1 MSMFQ
6 PGAPASSAVH
16 PSDSVADPLPPQ
28 RVELLDD
35 PQEWLA
41 FGRPCTPA
49 GSPLPGGAADPAT
62 ADAAATAWDSHVVL
76 EGMHCAACALT
87 IEDALRAV
95 PGVLQADVSAAT
107 RRARVVWQP
116 GQVKPSQWME
126 AVRHA
131 GYRAMPAMDAFAR
144 DQRLRES
151 RRALWRW
158 LVAGFCMMQVMMYA
172 WPAYVAQP
180 GDLSGEMEQ
189 LLRWA
194 SWVITLPMVVFS
206 CGPFFTS
213 ALRDIRLRR
222 VSMDLPVALGMAIT
236 FVVSTAGTFDPAGIF
251 GEEVYYDSL
260 TMFVFFLLT
269 GRWLELR
276 LRDRTAGAL
285 EAVMNRLPDS
295 VERRAAD
302 GSFARVATRRIG
314 VGDTIRVLPGEAFPA
329 DGRIT
334 AGNTHADEALLTG
347 ESTPVARP
355 VGSSVTAGSYNL
367 QAPVEVLVEGTGGQT
382 RFAQI
387 VALMES
393 ASLQKPRLAQL
404 ADRIARPFLVAVLLA
419 AALAAAYW
427 WPSDPGHA
435 LMVAV
440 AVLIVTCPCAL
451 SLATPVAMLTA
462 AGTLARHGV
471 LVRNLQG
478 LEALAQV
485 DTMVFDKTGTL
496 TRDGMALQA
505 VHPAGG
511 FSAQEALD
519 LAAAL
524 ARQSMHPAS
533 RALAAAASAQ
543 QLPLGRWQVMGLQED
558 AGQGLTATV
567 EDPTGAVA
575 ARTIRLGSARHA
587 GVANDAAGAA
597 LQVVLSEQAADGAL
611 IELARFDLVEDLRA
625 EASAVVQALQQDGV
639 AVQLLS
645 GDRRG
650 AVQRVATQAG
660 IAHAKG
666 ECTPQGKLE
675 ALQALQLQGHH
686 VAMVGDGL
694 NDGPVLAG
702 AHVSFAFGRAVPLA
716 QSRADFVV
724 LGDSLALVPQTVL
737 LARRTLR
744 VVRQNLWW
752 AAAYNALCVPLA
764 VLGWMPA
771 WLAGLGMALS
781 SLLVVLNAARL
792 ARDLPSLPGSQNPT
806 GARLMDILY
815 LLIPLSVMLVL
826 LILGGLWWAVYHGQF
841 ESFSILAVVVG
852 VVGMLVGVIIAA
864 QLAWPELNFGIPW
877 LSYGR
882 LRPLHTNAVIFGF
895 GGSALFATSYYV
907 VQRTCQVRLF
917 AGPLAAFTFWGWVL
931 VIAAA
936 VVSLPM
942 GYTQGKEYAEL
953 EWPIDILI
961 TLVWVS
967 YAIVFFGTIG
977 TRKVKHIYVANW
989 FFGAFILAVALLH
1002 LVNSAA
1008 IPAGMMK
1015 SYSAYAGVQDAMVQW
1030 WYGHNAVG
1038 FFLTAGFLGMMYYFI
1053 PKQAGRPVYS
1063 YRLSIVHFWA
1073 LIFTYMWAGPHH
1085 LHYTALPDWTQ
1096 SVGMVFS
1103 LILLAPSWGG
1113 MINGIMTLSGAW
1125 HKLRDD
1131 PILRFLIVSLSF
1143 YGMSTFEGP
1152 MMSIK
1157 TVNALSH
1164 YTDWTI
1170 GHVHSGA
1177 LGWVGLISMGSLYYL
1192 VPRLFGKDKMHS
1204 VKAIEL
1210 HFWMATIGIV
1220 LYIAAMWIAGVMQG
1234 LMWRAVNPD
1243 GTLTYT
1249 FVESVKATYPFY
1261 VIRVAGGLLYLGGM
1275 LVMAWNVWLTAISGR
1290 SVKVAIPA
1298 VNTAHA

>member
-1 MSMFQ
+1 MSMFR
-6 PGAPASSAVH
+6 PDA
-16 PSDSVADPLPPQ
+16 SVASPAHLPDGMADSSPAAPTQ
-28 RVELLDD
+28 LLDD

-49 GSPLPGGAADPAT
+49 GSPLPAHALEAVQACPEAST
-62 ADAAATAWDSHVVL
+62 WDSHVVL

-116 GQVKPSQWME
+116 GRVLPSQWMK
-126 AVRHA
+126 AVQNA

-144 DQRLRES
+144 AQRQRES

-206 CGPFFTS
+206 CGPFFAS
-213 ALRDIRLRR
+213 ALRDVRLRR

-236 FVVSTAGTFDPAGIF
+236 FVVSTAGTFDPSGIF
-251 GEEVYYDSL
+251 GKEVYYDSL

-295 VERRAAD
+295 VERRDNAT
-302 GSFARVATRRIG
+302 GTFARVATRRLV

-329 DGRIT
+329 DGCIT

-355 VGSSVTAGSYNL
+355 LGSHVTAGSYNL
-367 QAPVEVLVEGTGGQT
+367 QSPVEVRVEGTGGQT

-393 ASLQKPRLAQL
+393 ASLQKPRLALL

-419 AALAAAYW
+419 AGLAAAWW

-485 DTMVFDKTGTL
+485 DTLVFDKTGTL

-505 VHPAGG
+505 VHT
-511 FSAQEALD
+511 AQGWAADVALG

-524 ARQSMHPAS
+524 ARHSMHPAS
-533 RALAAAASAQ
+533 RAVVAAASASAAAPQ
-543 QLPLGRWQVMGLQED
+543 GRWRVANLQED
-558 AGQGLTATV
+558 AGLGLSAAV
-567 EDPTGAVA
+567 SDNTGVVPDCKVW
-575 ARTIRLGSARHA
+575 LGSARHA
-587 GVANDAAGAA
+587 GVAAQQGTAA
-597 LQVVLSEQAADGAL
+597 LQVVLSAQGVEQGLEQESEGAL
-611 IELARFDLVEDLRA
+611 LELARFDLVEDLRS
-625 EASAVVQALQQDGV
+625 EAPAVVATLQQEGV

-645 GDRRG
+645 GDRMG
-650 AVQRVATQAG
+650 AVQRVAAQAG
-660 IAHAKG
+660 IAQVQG
-666 ECTPQGKLE
+666 ECSPQGKLE
-675 ALQALQLQGHH
+675 ALRALQAGGHQ

-752 AAAYNALCVPLA
+752 AAGYNALCVPLA
-764 VLGWMPA
+764 VAGWMPA

-792 ARDLPSLPGSQNPT
+792 ARGLPVLPALAGVDA
-806 GARLMDILY
+806 GADAGMD
-815 LLIPLSVMLVL
+815 
-826 LILGGLWWAVYHGQF
+826 A
-841 ESFSILAVVVG
+841 EA
-852 VVGMLVGVIIAA
+852 
-864 QLAWPELNFGIPW
+864 
-877 LSYGR
+877 
-882 LRPLHTNAVIFGF
+882 
-895 GGSALFATSYYV
+895 
-907 VQRTCQVRLF
+907 
-917 AGPLAAFTFWGWVL
+917 LAAGK
-931 VIAAA
+931 AQQAP
-936 VVSLPM
+936 LPLPNLPK
-942 GYTQGKEYAEL
+942 TTL
-953 EWPIDILI
+953 E
-961 TLVWVS
+961 
-967 YAIVFFGTIG
+967 
-977 TRKVKHIYVANW
+977 
-989 FFGAFILAVALLH
+989 
-1002 LVNSAA
+1002 
-1008 IPAGMMK
+1008 
-1015 SYSAYAGVQDAMVQW
+1015 
-1030 WYGHNAVG
+1030 
-1038 FFLTAGFLGMMYYFI
+1038 
-1053 PKQAGRPVYS
+1053 PV
-1063 YRLSIVHFWA
+1063 
-1073 LIFTYMWAGPHH
+1073 
-1085 LHYTALPDWTQ
+1085 
-1096 SVGMVFS
+1096 
-1103 LILLAPSWGG
+1103 
-1113 MINGIMTLSGAW
+1113 
-1125 HKLRDD
+1125 
-1131 PILRFLIVSLSF
+1131 
-1143 YGMSTFEGP
+1143 
-1152 MMSIK
+1152 
-1157 TVNALSH
+1157 
-1164 YTDWTI
+1164 
-1170 GHVHSGA
+1170 
-1177 LGWVGLISMGSLYYL
+1177 
-1192 VPRLFGKDKMHS
+1192 
-1204 VKAIEL
+1204 
-1210 HFWMATIGIV
+1210 
-1220 LYIAAMWIAGVMQG
+1220 
-1234 LMWRAVNPD
+1234 
-1243 GTLTYT
+1243 
-1249 FVESVKATYPFY
+1249 
-1261 VIRVAGGLLYLGGM
+1261 
-1275 LVMAWNVWLTAISGR
+1275 
-1290 SVKVAIPA
+1290 
-1298 VNTAHA
+1298 

>member
-1 MSMFQ
+1 MSMFR
-6 PGAPASSAVH
+6 PDASAASPAHLPDGMADASPAAPT
-16 PSDSVADPLPPQ
+16 Q
-28 RVELLDD
+28 LLDD

-49 GSPLPGGAADPAT
+49 GSPLPAHAVEAVQACPEAST
-62 ADAAATAWDSHVVL
+62 WDSHVVL

-116 GQVKPSQWME
+116 GRVLPSQWMK
-126 AVRHA
+126 AVQNA

-144 DQRLRES
+144 AQRQRES

-206 CGPFFTS
+206 CGPFFAS
-213 ALRDIRLRR
+213 AMRDVRLRR

-236 FVVSTAGTFDPAGIF
+236 FVVSTAGTFDPSGIF
-251 GEEVYYDSL
+251 GKEVYYDSL

-295 VERRAAD
+295 VERREGAT
-302 GSFARVATRRIG
+302 GTFARVATRRLV

-329 DGRIT
+329 DGCIT

-355 VGSSVTAGSYNL
+355 VGSRVTAGSYNL
-367 QAPVEVLVEGTGGQT
+367 QSPVEVRVEGTGGQT

-393 ASLQKPRLAQL
+393 ASLQKPRLALL

-419 AALAAAYW
+419 AGLAAAWW

-485 DTMVFDKTGTL
+485 DTLVFDKTGTL

-505 VHPAGG
+505 VHT
-511 FSAQEALD
+511 AQGWAADDALA

-524 ARQSMHPAS
+524 ARYSMHPAS
-533 RALAAAASAQ
+533 RAVVAAASASAPAPQ
-543 QLPLGRWQVMGLQED
+543 GRWRFANQQED
-558 AGQGLTATV
+558 AGRGLCATV
-567 EDPTGAVA
+567 SDTMGVVPDCKVW
-575 ARTIRLGSARHA
+575 LGSARHA
-587 GVANDAAGAA
+587 GVAPQQDAAA
-597 LQVVLSEQAADGAL
+597 LQVVLSAQGL
-611 IELARFDLVEDLRA
+611 GGTLVELARFDLVEDLRS
-625 EASAVVQALQQDGV
+625 EASAVVATLQQEGV

-645 GDRRG
+645 GDRAD

-660 IAHAKG
+660 IAQVQG
-666 ECTPQGKLE
+666 ECSPQGKLD
-675 ALQALQLQGHH
+675 ALQALQAGGHR
-686 VAMVGDGL
+686 VTMVGDGL

-752 AAAYNALCVPLA
+752 AAGYNALCVPLA
-764 VLGWMPA
+764 VAGWMPA

-792 ARDLPSLPGSQNPT
+792 ARGLPVLPALADA
-806 GARLMDILY
+806 GAGAD
-815 LLIPLSVMLVL
+815 
-826 LILGGLWWAVYHGQF
+826 A
-841 ESFSILAVVVG
+841 
-852 VVGMLVGVIIAA
+852 IAA
-864 QLAWPELNFGIPW
+864 GKAQPAPLN
-877 LSYGR
+877 
-882 LRPLHTNAVIFGF
+882 
-895 GGSALFATSYYV
+895 
-907 VQRTCQVRLF
+907 
-917 AGPLAAFTFWGWVL
+917 
-931 VIAAA
+931 
-936 VVSLPM
+936 LPK
-942 GYTQGKEYAEL
+942 TTL
-953 EWPIDILI
+953 EPI
-961 TLVWVS
+961 
-967 YAIVFFGTIG
+967 
-977 TRKVKHIYVANW
+977 
-989 FFGAFILAVALLH
+989 
-1002 LVNSAA
+1002 
-1008 IPAGMMK
+1008 
-1015 SYSAYAGVQDAMVQW
+1015 
-1030 WYGHNAVG
+1030 
-1038 FFLTAGFLGMMYYFI
+1038 
-1053 PKQAGRPVYS
+1053 
-1063 YRLSIVHFWA
+1063 
-1073 LIFTYMWAGPHH
+1073 
-1085 LHYTALPDWTQ
+1085 
-1096 SVGMVFS
+1096 
-1103 LILLAPSWGG
+1103 
-1113 MINGIMTLSGAW
+1113 
-1125 HKLRDD
+1125 
-1131 PILRFLIVSLSF
+1131 
-1143 YGMSTFEGP
+1143 
-1152 MMSIK
+1152 
-1157 TVNALSH
+1157 
-1164 YTDWTI
+1164 
-1170 GHVHSGA
+1170 
-1177 LGWVGLISMGSLYYL
+1177 
-1192 VPRLFGKDKMHS
+1192 
-1204 VKAIEL
+1204 
-1210 HFWMATIGIV
+1210 
-1220 LYIAAMWIAGVMQG
+1220 
-1234 LMWRAVNPD
+1234 
-1243 GTLTYT
+1243 
-1249 FVESVKATYPFY
+1249 
-1261 VIRVAGGLLYLGGM
+1261 
-1275 LVMAWNVWLTAISGR
+1275 
-1290 SVKVAIPA
+1290 
-1298 VNTAHA
+1298 

>member
-1 MSMFQ
+1 MSIFR
-6 PGAPASSAVH
+6 PGAPVSTTDREAEDAAEIQAAK
-16 PSDSVADPLPPQ
+16 PEQ
-28 RVELLDD
+28 LLDD

-41 FGRPCTPA
+41 FGRPCSAA
-49 GSPLPGGAADPAT
+49 GSPLASV
-62 ADAAATAWDSHVVL
+62 ADALPGDPTSTHWESQVVL
-76 EGMHCAACALT
+76 EGMYCAACALT

-116 GQVKPSQWME
+116 GRVRPSEWMA
-126 AVRHA
+126 AVQNA

-180 GDLSGEMEQ
+180 GDLTGEMEQ

-206 CGPFFTS
+206 CGPFFSS

-222 VSMDLPVALGMAIT
+222 ISMDLPVALGMAIT
-236 FVVSTAGTFDPAGIF
+236 FVVSTAGTFDPAGVF
-251 GEEVYYDSL
+251 GKEVYYDSL

-505 VHPAGG
+505 VHPAAGC
-511 FSAQEALD
+511 SAQEALE

-533 RALAAAASAQ
+533 RALAAAASAR
-543 QLPLGRWQVMGLQED
+543 QLPLGRWQVTGLQED
-558 AGQGLTATV
+558 AGLGLTATV
-567 EDPTGAVA
+567 EDATGAVA

-587 GVANDAAGAA
+587 GVANDAGGAA
-597 LQVVLSEQAADGAL
+597 LQVVLSEQAADGAQN
-611 IELARFDLVEDLRA
+611 ELARFDLVEDLRA

-660 IAHAKG
+660 IAQAQG
-666 ECTPQGKLE
+666 ECTPQGKLA
-675 ALQALQLQGHH
+675 ALQALQSQGHH

-792 ARDLPSLPGSQNPT
+792 ARDLPSLPGSQSASLQTVALP
-806 GARLMDILY
+806 ARPDPM
-815 LLIPLSVMLVL
+815 
-826 LILGGLWWAVYHGQF
+826 A
-841 ESFSILAVVVG
+841 
-852 VVGMLVGVIIAA
+852 
-864 QLAWPELNFGIPW
+864 
-877 LSYGR
+877 
-882 LRPLHTNAVIFGF
+882 
-895 GGSALFATSYYV
+895 GSAPQPPVDLSKT
-907 VQRTCQVRLF
+907 
-917 AGPLAAFTFWGWVL
+917 PL
-931 VIAAA
+931 
-936 VVSLPM
+936 
-942 GYTQGKEYAEL
+942 E
-953 EWPIDILI
+953 
-961 TLVWVS
+961 
-967 YAIVFFGTIG
+967 
-977 TRKVKHIYVANW
+977 
-989 FFGAFILAVALLH
+989 
-1002 LVNSAA
+1002 
-1008 IPAGMMK
+1008 
-1015 SYSAYAGVQDAMVQW
+1015 
-1030 WYGHNAVG
+1030 
-1038 FFLTAGFLGMMYYFI
+1038 
-1053 PKQAGRPVYS
+1053 PV
-1063 YRLSIVHFWA
+1063 
-1073 LIFTYMWAGPHH
+1073 
-1085 LHYTALPDWTQ
+1085 
-1096 SVGMVFS
+1096 
-1103 LILLAPSWGG
+1103 
-1113 MINGIMTLSGAW
+1113 
-1125 HKLRDD
+1125 
-1131 PILRFLIVSLSF
+1131 
-1143 YGMSTFEGP
+1143 
-1152 MMSIK
+1152 
-1157 TVNALSH
+1157 
-1164 YTDWTI
+1164 
-1170 GHVHSGA
+1170 
-1177 LGWVGLISMGSLYYL
+1177 
-1192 VPRLFGKDKMHS
+1192 
-1204 VKAIEL
+1204 
-1210 HFWMATIGIV
+1210 
-1220 LYIAAMWIAGVMQG
+1220 
-1234 LMWRAVNPD
+1234 
-1243 GTLTYT
+1243 
-1249 FVESVKATYPFY
+1249 
-1261 VIRVAGGLLYLGGM
+1261 
-1275 LVMAWNVWLTAISGR
+1275 
-1290 SVKVAIPA
+1290 
-1298 VNTAHA
+1298 

>member
-49 GSPLPGGAADPAT
+49 GSPLPGGATDPAT

-116 GQVKPSQWME
+116 SQVKPSQWME

-236 FVVSTAGTFDPAGIF
+236 FVVSTAGTFDPSGIF
-251 GEEVYYDSL
+251 GKEVYYDSL

-295 VERRAAD
+295 MERRAAD
-302 GSFARVATRRIG
+302 GSFTRVATRRIG

-329 DGRIT
+329 DGLIT
-334 AGNTHADEALLTG
+334 AGSTHADEALLTG

-355 VGSSVTAGSYNL
+355 VGSAVTAGSYNL

-496 TRDGMALQA
+496 TRDGMVLQA

-511 FSAQEALD
+511 CSAQEALD

-543 QLPLGRWQVMGLQED
+543 QLPLGRWQVVGLQED
-558 AGQGLTATV
+558 AGLGLTATV
-567 EDPTGAVA
+567 EDATGAEA

-587 GVANDAAGAA
+587 GVANDAGGAA

-611 IELARFDLVEDLRA
+611 NELARFDLVEDLRA
-625 EASAVVQALQQDGV
+625 GASAVVRALQQDGV

-660 IAHAKG
+660 IAHAQG
-666 ECTPQGKLE
+666 ECTPQGKLA
-675 ALQALQLQGHH
+675 ALQALQSQGHH

-716 QSRADFVV
+716 QSRADFAV

-792 ARDLPSLPGSQNPT
+792 ARDLPSLPGSHSAPLPT
-806 GARLMDILY
+806 AALPARPDI
-815 LLIPLSVMLVL
+815 
-826 LILGGLWWAVYHGQF
+826 
-841 ESFSILAVVVG
+841 
-852 VVGMLVGVIIAA
+852 
-864 QLAWPELNFGIPW
+864 
-877 LSYGR
+877 
-882 LRPLHTNAVIFGF
+882 
-895 GGSALFATSYYV
+895 
-907 VQRTCQVRLF
+907 
-917 AGPLAAFTFWGWVL
+917 
-931 VIAAA
+931 
-936 VVSLPM
+936 
-942 GYTQGKEYAEL
+942 
-953 EWPIDILI
+953 
-961 TLVWVS
+961 
-967 YAIVFFGTIG
+967 
-977 TRKVKHIYVANW
+977 
-989 FFGAFILAVALLH
+989 
-1002 LVNSAA
+1002 
-1008 IPAGMMK
+1008 
-1015 SYSAYAGVQDAMVQW
+1015 
-1030 WYGHNAVG
+1030 
-1038 FFLTAGFLGMMYYFI
+1038 TAGGTSQPPLDLSKT
-1053 PKQAGRPVYS
+1053 PLEPV
-1063 YRLSIVHFWA
+1063 
-1073 LIFTYMWAGPHH
+1073 
-1085 LHYTALPDWTQ
+1085 
-1096 SVGMVFS
+1096 
-1103 LILLAPSWGG
+1103 
-1113 MINGIMTLSGAW
+1113 
-1125 HKLRDD
+1125 
-1131 PILRFLIVSLSF
+1131 
-1143 YGMSTFEGP
+1143 
-1152 MMSIK
+1152 
-1157 TVNALSH
+1157 
-1164 YTDWTI
+1164 
-1170 GHVHSGA
+1170 
-1177 LGWVGLISMGSLYYL
+1177 
-1192 VPRLFGKDKMHS
+1192 
-1204 VKAIEL
+1204 
-1210 HFWMATIGIV
+1210 
-1220 LYIAAMWIAGVMQG
+1220 
-1234 LMWRAVNPD
+1234 
-1243 GTLTYT
+1243 
-1249 FVESVKATYPFY
+1249 
-1261 VIRVAGGLLYLGGM
+1261 
-1275 LVMAWNVWLTAISGR
+1275 
-1290 SVKVAIPA
+1290 
-1298 VNTAHA
+1298 